1 MSTCACAAAAAAAAA
16 ANQPPHQHGPG
27 CGHTA
32 IRHNGHVDYLQEG
45 HLHHPH
51 EGRVQEHS
59 IAVSTPTPKAAR
71 PLAPATSRATCTA
84 PAAATKPCR
93 TATTSTFSSMAAC
106 TTRTATTAMTTA
118 PWKLSRADPRLIAQA
133 SQRLS
138 SRRRWLLSFRPRL
151 RLFFAA
157 SSETCAPAPSSCGSF
172 APFPI
177 AARARSTRTIVI
189 FEADF
194 SLFKRKQNPDERRRM
209 RAGALI
215 REPVQRLAVRGTKA

>member
-1 MSTCACAAAAAAAAA
+1 
-16 ANQPPHQHGPG
+16 
-27 CGHTA
+27 
-32 IRHNGHVDYLQEG
+32 
-45 HLHHPH
+45 
-51 EGRVQEHS
+51 
-59 IAVSTPTPKAAR
+59 
-71 PLAPATSRATCTA
+71 
-84 PAAATKPCR
+84 
-93 TATTSTFSSMAAC
+93 
-106 TTRTATTAMTTA
+106 MTTA

-151 RLFFAA
+151 RLLFAA

-209 RAGALI
+209 RAGALT
-215 REPVQRLAVRGTKA
+215 REPVQRLAVRGKRTDRDGRRAQTANGLCGSASICNAAKRPSPFSCLRTDCKQALKNPPSRSAARCAARPGRSRAGRPSKPCSSRFAQRRAG

>member
-59 IAVSTPTPKAAR
+59 IAVSDTNPEGCTPPCAGHE
-71 PLAPATSRATCTA
+71 A